1 MGSAELQQREQYKL
15 DKVFEKAAAPF
26 FTPLSLDIFTVNIY
40 TKATRP
46 LSPAKQ
52 NRLFHQ
58 AVKPLFGHLT
68 PELFAPSQSQIT
80 TSVQEPVKISKAGKT
95 LETV

>member
-52 NRLFHQ
+52 NRLFH
-58 AVKPLFGHLT
+58 
-68 PELFAPSQSQIT
+68 
-80 TSVQEPVKISKAGKT
+80 
-95 LETV
+95 